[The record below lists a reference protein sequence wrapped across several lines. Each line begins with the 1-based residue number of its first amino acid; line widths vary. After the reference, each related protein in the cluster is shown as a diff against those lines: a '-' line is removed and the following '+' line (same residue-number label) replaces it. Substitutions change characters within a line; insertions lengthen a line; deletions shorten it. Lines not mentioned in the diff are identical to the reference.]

1 MIRVRLRGGP
11 FEGEREID
19 RIIDPLRLDNE
30 VYQHVGPVT
39 DGVDEYVWLNPDP
52 NAPASSI

>member
-19 RIIDPLRLDNE
+19 KLVDPLRLDNE
-30 VYQHVGPVT
+30 VYQHVGQPI
-39 DGVDEYVWLNPDP
+39 DGIDEFVWLNPDP
-52 NAPASSI
+52 NAAPSSI